1 MATDLELAINTL
13 QAVNRTVL
21 TAVGIPDVGTVTGKA
36 PDLSNYPT
44 GAPAEPPLVLVWP
57 VDGSWYQ
64 KGHGYKIDD
73 RTFLLI
79 CFVEALGQNLIP
91 QRAQLAV
98 QLLQAMRNQYITP
111 ATIALDTG
119 GISGYQ
125 MTVSSRDGNP
135 QSDGGIVSNLEI
147 GGNLYAGFT
156 IRLHVRLQW
165 I

>member
-1 MATDLELAINTL
+1 MPTDLELAINNL
-13 QAVNRTVL
+13 QSVNRTVL
-21 TAVGIPDVGTVTGKA
+21 TAVGIPDVGTVAGKA

-57 VDGSWYQ
+57 LDGSWYQ

-73 RTFLLI
+73 RTFILI

-98 QLLQAMRNQYITP
+98 QLLQATRNQYVTP
-111 ATIALDTG
+111 STIALDTG
-119 GISGYQ
+119 GTSGYQ
-125 MTVSSRDGNP
+125 MMVASRDGNP

-147 GGNLYAGFT
+147 GGNLYAGFI

>member
-1 MATDLELAINTL
+1 MATDIELAINTL
-13 QAVNRTVL
+13 QVVNRSVL
-21 TAVGIPDVGTVTGKA
+21 TAVGIPDVGTASGKA
-36 PDLSNYPT
+36 PDLQNYPT

-57 VDGSWYQ
+57 ADGSWYQ

-91 QRAQLAV
+91 QRAQLAT
-98 QLLQAMRNQYITP
+98 QLLQAMRNQYVTP
-111 ATIALDTG
+111 TTIELDTG
-119 GISGYQ
+119 STSGYQ
-125 MTVSSRDGNP
+125 MTVASRDGNP

-156 IRLHVRLQW
+156 IRLSVRIQW